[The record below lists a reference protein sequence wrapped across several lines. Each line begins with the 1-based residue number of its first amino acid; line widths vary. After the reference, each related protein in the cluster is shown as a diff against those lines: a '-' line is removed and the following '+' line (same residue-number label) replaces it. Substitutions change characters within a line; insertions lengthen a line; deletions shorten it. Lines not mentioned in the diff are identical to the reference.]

1 MSINIMIDNAFAEI
15 VLNRP
20 DKMNALNESMMNDL
34 MRVLDKAEDA
44 QVRAMLIRGEGTAF
58 CAGRDLAEADPGNE
72 DAETIVDGMVN
83 PIIRRIA
90 DFNAPTF
97 AAVQGPCLGAG
108 LGIALAC
115 DVVYAADDAKI
126 GSPFARIGAVLDS
139 GGHSFFVRR
148 IGSHRALELIYSGR
162 LLSGIEAAQWG
173 LVNRSMPIEQLLA
186 ATREL
191 ARNVA
196 TGPTAAFMQSKR
208 IVRMIDEDALGLSK
222 VLSLEA
228 KAQGAAGRTD
238 DYKEG
243 INAFQQKRKPTFA
256 GR

>member
-1 MSINIMIDNAFAEI
+1 MGIDISIDGGLAEI

-20 DKMNALNESMMNDL
+20 DKMNAINDSMANDL
-34 MRVLDKAEDA
+34 ARALDRAEEA
-44 QVRAMLIRGEGTAF
+44 GVRAMLIRGEGAAF
-58 CAGRDLAEADPGNE
+58 CAGRDLADADPGNE
-72 DAETIVDGMVN
+72 DAEEILDGIFNPMV
-83 PIIRRIA
+83 RRIA

-115 DVVYAADDAKI
+115 DVVYVADDAKI

-139 GGHSFFVRR
+139 GGHSFFVNRL
-148 IGSHRALELIYSGR
+148 GAHRALELIYSGR
-162 LLSGIEAAQWG
+162 LLSGVEASEWG
-173 LVNRSMPIEQLLA
+173 LVNRSMPKEQLLA
-186 ATREL
+186 TTREL
-191 ARNVA
+191 AKTVA
-196 TGPTAAFMQSKR
+196 SGPTAAFMQSKR
-208 IVRMIDEDALGLSK
+208 IVRMIDEDALGLSEI
-222 VLSLEA
+222 LNLEA

-243 INAFQQKRKPTFA
+243 ISAFQQKRKPTFV